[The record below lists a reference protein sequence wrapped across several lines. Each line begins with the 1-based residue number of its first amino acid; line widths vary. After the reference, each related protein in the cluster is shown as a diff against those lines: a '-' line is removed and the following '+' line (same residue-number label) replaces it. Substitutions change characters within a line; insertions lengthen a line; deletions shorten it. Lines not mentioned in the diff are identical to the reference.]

1 MKPAFDL
8 QDSSPPSRI
17 QLNVL
22 GRRRRASCG
31 MDTPCAFKWFC
42 DALRFGSFVTGAW
55 FLVSAVCCT
64 AMQGYVTS
72 RSQCFDLKKIIHPN
86 RYQHH

>member
-31 MDTPCAFKWFC
+31 MDTPCAFNGSVMRF
-42 DALRFGSFVTGAW
+42 ALAPSLQVHGF
-55 FLVSAVCCT
+55 
-64 AMQGYVTS
+64 
-72 RSQCFDLKKIIHPN
+72 
-86 RYQHH
+86 